1 MNMDAALDAIAIPHN
16 ICQKIRKRI
25 YSTSF
30 IKDVDLM
37 TMSILA
43 VCNEAEEALEFVCS
57 RSTYRELKS
66 QIDDLSLR
74 SEEWSALFS
83 DRCVSSGCVDVV
95 SSEGFRAIS
104 KRIEEGM
111 PCTLME
117 SDQSR
122 RWGHPLIRVAVYVAL
137 HSKRDVEERVSAA
150 IGSVVRT
157 DVRKLEDLR
166 SSFENE
172 GSNLIMLTKSAV
184 AASRALG
191 M

>member
-1 MNMDAALDAIAIPHN
+1 MDAALDAIAIPHN
-16 ICQKIRKRI
+16 ICQNIRKRI
-25 YSTSF
+25 YTTSF

-43 VCNEAEEALEFVCS
+43 GCNEAEEALEFVCS
-57 RSTYRELKS
+57 RSAYKELKS

-83 DRCVSSGCVDVV
+83 DRCVSSGCVHVA
-95 SSEGFRAIS
+95 SSEVFRAIS
-104 KRIEEGM
+104 KRIEAGM

-117 SDQSR
+117 LDQSH
-122 RWGHPLIRVAVYVAL
+122 RWGHPLVRVAVYIAL
-137 HSKRDVEERVSAA
+137 HSKRDAEERVSAVV
-150 IGSVVRT
+150 GPVVRT

-172 GSNLIMLTKSAV
+172 GSDIIMLTTSAV
-184 AASRALG
+184 AASKGLG

>member
-25 YSTSF
+25 HTTSF

-43 VCNEAEEALEFVCS
+43 GCNEAEEALEFLCS
-57 RSTYRELKS
+57 RSTYKELNS

-74 SEEWSALFS
+74 SEEWSELFS
-83 DRCVSSGCVDVV
+83 DRCVSSGSVEVA
-95 SSEGFRAIS
+95 SSEEFRAIS
-104 KRIEEGM
+104 KRIEAGM

-117 SDQSR
+117 LDQSH
-122 RWGHPLIRVAVYVAL
+122 RWGHPLVRVAVYVAL
-137 HSKRDVEERVSAA
+137 HSKRDAEERVSAA
-150 IGSVVRT
+150 IGPVVRT

-172 GSNLIMLTKSAV
+172 GSNIIMLTTSAV
-184 AASRALG
+184 AASRGLG